1 MVKKEKS
8 TPGQRKIA
16 RIGGRLSADYYHL
29 QGVIEML
36 NDNVIP
42 LFQLLGMDEPG
53 DKEDVID
60 ALIGNSSFLSLAKN
74 IFIANMTK
82 KVTEGKIK
90 KEKILS
96 KMTLGKSLSDPEA
109 EKQRIERELHRKL
122 CFKYNEVQ
130 SYYIKNYCY
139 YSISSYSYCKPALKI
154 CRDALEYSS
163 SGLSINEE
171 KFIELYSSYIEADE
185 SDRRKQH
192 QEAADGI
199 NRFFGGAVEITDKEL
214 ERYFMIENGILKPN
228 PLSVNIESYM
238 RLGTSSGSK
247 KKKK

>member
-1 MVKKEKS
+1 MIKKEKPS
-8 TPGQRKIA
+8 PGQRRISK
-16 RIGGRLSADYYHL
+16 IGGRLSSDYYHL
-29 QGVIEML
+29 QGAIEML

-53 DKEDVID
+53 DKDDIID
-60 ALIGNSSFLSLAKN
+60 ALTGRYSFLTMSKS
-74 IFIANMTK
+74 IYIANMTK

-90 KEKILS
+90 KEKILN
-96 KMTLGKSLSDPEA
+96 KITLGKSLSDPEA

-122 CFKYNEVQ
+122 CFKYNEVK
-130 SYYIKNYCY
+130 SYYLKNYCY
-139 YSISSYSYCKPALKI
+139 SIASYSYCTPALKI
-154 CRDALEYSS
+154 CRDALEYSP

-171 KFIELYSSYIEADE
+171 KFIELYSSYIKADE
-185 SDRRKQH
+185 SDKRKQH

-199 NRFFGGAVEITDKEL
+199 NRFFGGALEITDKEL

-238 RLGTSSGSK
+238 RLGSSGSK
-247 KKKK
+247 KKNK

>member
-1 MVKKEKS
+1 MITKEKPS
-8 TPGQRKIA
+8 PGQRRISK
-16 RIGGRLSADYYHL
+16 IGGRLSTDYYHL
-29 QGVIEML
+29 QGAIEML

-53 DKEDVID
+53 DKDDIID
-60 ALIGNSSFLSLAKN
+60 ALTGRNSFLIMSRS
-74 IFIANMTK
+74 IFIANITK

-96 KMTLGKSLSDPEA
+96 KITLGKSLSDPEA
-109 EKQRIERELHRKL
+109 ENQRIERELHRKL
-122 CFKYNEVQ
+122 CFKYNKVK
-130 SYYIKNYCY
+130 SYYVKNY
-139 YSISSYSYCKPALKI
+139 SYGIAPCSYCTPALKI
-154 CRDALEYSS
+154 CRDALEYSP

-247 KKKK
+247 NKKK

>member
-1 MVKKEKS
+1 MVKKEKPS
-8 TPGQRKIA
+8 PGQRRIS
-16 RIGGRLSADYYHL
+16 RIGGRLSSDYYHL
-29 QGVIEML
+29 QGAIEML

-53 DKEDVID
+53 DKDDIID
-60 ALIGNSSFLSLAKN
+60 ALTGRNSFLIMSKS

-82 KVTEGKIK
+82 KVAEGKIK
-90 KEKILS
+90 KEKFLS
-96 KMTLGKSLSDPEA
+96 KITLGKSLSDPEA

-122 CFKYNEVQ
+122 CFKYNEVK
-130 SYYIKNYCY
+130 SYYVKNYY
-139 YSISSYSYCKPALKI
+139 YSIASYSYCTPALKI
-154 CRDALEYSS
+154 CRDALEYSP
-163 SGLSINEE
+163 SGLSINEG

-238 RLGTSSGSK
+238 RLGSSGSK
-247 KKKK
+247 KKNK

>member
-1 MVKKEKS
+1 MIKKEKS
-8 TPGQRKIA
+8 TPGQRKISK
-16 RIGGRLSADYYHL
+16 IGGRLSSDYYHL
-29 QGVIEML
+29 QGAIEML

-53 DKEDVID
+53 DKDDIID
-60 ALIGNSSFLSLAKN
+60 ALTGRNSFLIMSKS

-96 KMTLGKSLSDPEA
+96 KITLGKSLSDPEA

-122 CFKYNEVQ
+122 CFKYNEVK
-130 SYYIKNYCY
+130 SYYVKNYY
-139 YSISSYSYCKPALKI
+139 YSIASYSYYTPALKI

-247 KKKK
+247 NKKK

>member
-1 MVKKEKS
+1 MIKKEKPS
-8 TPGQRKIA
+8 PEQSRISK
-16 RIGGRLSADYYHL
+16 IGGRLSTDYYHF
-29 QGVIEML
+29 QGAIEML

-53 DKEDVID
+53 DKDDIID
-60 ALIGNSSFLSLAKN
+60 ALTGRNSFLIMSKS

-82 KVTEGKIK
+82 KVAEGKIK

-96 KMTLGKSLSDPEA
+96 KTTLGKSISDPEA
-109 EKQRIERELHRKL
+109 ENQRIERELHRKL
-122 CFKYNEVQ
+122 LFKYNEVK
-130 SYYIKNYCY
+130 SYYLKKYCY
-139 YSISSYSYCKPALKI
+139 SIASYSYCTPALKI
-154 CRDALEYSS
+154 CRNALEYSP
-163 SGLSINEE
+163 SGLSINEK

-214 ERYFMIENGILKPN
+214 ERYFIIENGILKPN

-247 KKKK
+247 NKKK

>member
-1 MVKKEKS
+1 MIKKEKP
-8 TPGQRKIA
+8 TPGQRRIS
-16 RIGGRLSADYYHL
+16 RIGGRLSSDYYHL
-29 QGVIEML
+29 QGAIEML

-60 ALIGNSSFLSLAKN
+60 ALTGSSSFLIKSRS

-96 KMTLGKSLSDPEA
+96 KITLDKSLSDPEA
-109 EKQRIERELHRKL
+109 EKQCIERELHRKL

-238 RLGTSSGSK
+238 RLGTSSASKNK
-247 KKKK
+247 KK

>member
-1 MVKKEKS
+1 MIKKEKS
-8 TPGQRKIA
+8 TPGQRKISK
-16 RIGGRLSADYYHL
+16 IGGRLSSDYYHL
-29 QGVIEML
+29 QGAIEML

-60 ALIGNSSFLSLAKN
+60 ALTGSSSFLIKSRS

-90 KEKILS
+90 KEEILS
-96 KMTLGKSLSDPEA
+96 KITLGKSLSDPEA
-109 EKQRIERELHRKL
+109 ERQRIDREIHRKL
-122 CFKYNEVQ
+122 CFKYKEVETFFLKKYYYCSPA
-130 SYYIKNYCY
+130 SYA
-139 YSISSYSYCKPALKI
+139 YSVPALKI
-154 CRDALEYSS
+154 CRDALEYSP

-171 KFIELYSSYIEADE
+171 KFIELYSSYIKADE
-185 SDRRKQH
+185 SDKRKQH

-199 NRFFGGAVEITDKEL
+199 NRFFGGALEITDKEL

-238 RLGTSSGSK
+238 RLGSSGSK
-247 KKKK
+247 KKNK

>member
-1 MVKKEKS
+1 MIKKEKPS
-8 TPGQRKIA
+8 PGQRRISK
-16 RIGGRLSADYYHL
+16 IGGRLSSDYYHL
-29 QGVIEML
+29 QGAIEML

-53 DKEDVID
+53 DKDDIID
-60 ALIGNSSFLSLAKN
+60 ALTGRNSFLIMSRN

-96 KMTLGKSLSDPEA
+96 KITLGKSLSDPEA

-247 KKKK
+247 NKKK

>member
-1 MVKKEKS
+1 MIKKEKPS
-8 TPGQRKIA
+8 PGQRRISK
-16 RIGGRLSADYYHL
+16 IGGRLSSDYYHL
-29 QGVIEML
+29 QGAIEML

-53 DKEDVID
+53 DKDDIID
-60 ALIGNSSFLSLAKN
+60 ALTGRNSFLITSRS

-96 KMTLGKSLSDPEA
+96 KITLGKSLSDPEA

-122 CFKYNEVQ
+122 CFKYNEVK
-130 SYYIKNYCY
+130 SYYVKNYCY
-139 YSISSYSYCKPALKI
+139 SIASYSYCTPALKI

-163 SGLSINEE
+163 SGLSINEG

-238 RLGTSSGSK
+238 RLGTSSASKNK
-247 KKKK
+247 KK

>member
-1 MVKKEKS
+1 MIKKEKPS
-8 TPGQRKIA
+8 PGQRRISK
-16 RIGGRLSADYYHL
+16 IGGRLSSDYYHL
-29 QGVIEML
+29 QGAIEML

-53 DKEDVID
+53 DKDDIID
-60 ALIGNSSFLSLAKN
+60 ALTGRNSFLITSRS

-96 KMTLGKSLSDPEA
+96 KITLGKSLSDPEA

-122 CFKYNEVQ
+122 CFKYNEVK
-130 SYYIKNYCY
+130 SYYVKNYY
-139 YSISSYSYCKPALKI
+139 YSIASYSYCAPALKI
-154 CRDALEYSS
+154 CREALEYSP

-238 RLGTSSGSK
+238 RLGSSGSK
-247 KKKK
+247 KKNK